1 MATPFNRIAQVVRHP
16 AAICRGK
23 VFINGKVLVSNS
35 PSSQLYTIVPPI
47 VRSWTWVFRWAAMLV
62 FRDEWDSW
70 GLWIFATW
78 LELSIFLGLESLISH
93 PPSTCASWQVL
104 RVIAP
109 ATFDIGA
116 TGLCCSLVGTF
127 EVPMIGRPKANARFF
142 FSQTTIVGIRL
153 LVPSR
158 KVHIWY
164 VCLHIPFNA
173 MSLDLVVPST
183 DVTKNLTQLKWCSQF
198 MQVAGVG
205 VNCEEQHVFAKNAG
219 IWKQIWTLKY
229 VSRGFCNSMLFVI

>member
-1 MATPFNRIAQVVRHP
+1 MFTCANMFKWINLYCVRCIFTLACGWTGNSGARCISIPELRCYDKFLSNMFDHLVEIMATPFNRIAQVVRHP

-142 FSQTTIVGIRL
+142 L
-153 LVPSR
+153 
-158 KVHIWY
+158 
-164 VCLHIPFNA
+164 
-173 MSLDLVVPST
+173 
-183 DVTKNLTQLKWCSQF
+183 
-198 MQVAGVG
+198 
-205 VNCEEQHVFAKNAG
+205 AK
-219 IWKQIWTLKY
+219 QQ
-229 VSRGFCNSMLFVI
+229 